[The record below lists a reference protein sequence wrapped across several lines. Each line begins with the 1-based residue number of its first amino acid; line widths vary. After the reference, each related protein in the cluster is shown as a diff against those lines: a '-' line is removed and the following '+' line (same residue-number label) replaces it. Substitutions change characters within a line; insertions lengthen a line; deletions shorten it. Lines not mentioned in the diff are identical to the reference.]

1 MKNILTVL
9 LLTIFSLT
17 KAQSV
22 SDYKYITVPRKFA
35 DFDKNNYKLDA
46 HLKMHLRKKNYEIV
60 VEGVTEKPTDLKNNP
75 CLAAKANIESMK
87 STFKNKLKVVFTD
100 CNENVI
106 SEYEGISSI
115 KEFDKGY
122 QEALAIAM
130 AKAPMQNAKEVPNT
144 VQQEQPVTTTT
155 NTTTTITNEQPVIV
169 SVSENKI
176 YSLNGQKY
184 EVATLSQGSFIFMN
198 RETAQIV
205 AQFYPSSQK
214 NVYHVTVISPKG
226 NYQTIGF
233 VSENEISIDYQTADK
248 TWTKTT
254 YTK

>member
-9 LLTIFSLT
+9 LLTVFSFA
-17 KAQSV
+17 KAQTV

-46 HLKMHLRKKNYEIV
+46 HLKMHLRKKNYEII

-75 CLAAKANIESMK
+75 CLAAKANIESLK

-100 CNENVI
+100 CNGNLI

-130 AKAPMQNAKEVPNT
+130 TKAPMQNAKEVPNT
-144 VQQEQPVTTTT
+144 VQQEKPVTISTT
-155 NTTTTITNEQPVIV
+155 TNEQPVIV
-169 SVSENKI
+169 SISENKI
-176 YSLNGQKY
+176 YSLDGQKY

-198 RETAQIV
+198 RETTQIV

-248 TWTKTT
+248 TWAKTT